1 MLIFSGMIHILVTS
15 NDAMEIFISR
25 QEIFLFSVVH
35 EVAGVIST
43 VVAEFQSEWGLL
55 AVNVNCNKV
64 LGGMCGI
71 YFYCTKIF
79 HEIQPYESGLVI
91 MSVIKIYEDIW

>member
-43 VVAEFQSEWGLL
+43 VVAEF
-55 AVNVNCNKV
+55 
-64 LGGMCGI
+64 
-71 YFYCTKIF
+71 
-79 HEIQPYESGLVI
+79 
-91 MSVIKIYEDIW
+91 